1 MLAGL
6 RSTTLRRALTSV
18 HRSLFLPPGPWV
30 IETMDGSYYISDS
43 NDPDLVLHCVGIA
56 LDAGRG
62 LNNGNPATVS
72 RLIEAAHPN
81 LGETVLHVGAGAGY
95 YSALMAE
102 MVGPQGHV
110 LAAEIDPQLHPQ
122 AQANLASWSQV
133 QVVGDALSLTP
144 PPLDVLFFS
153 NGVADLPVSL
163 FQAVKPGGRVILPLT
178 GSIQGGPIFL
188 LLRLDDGSFQSQMVA
203 AQRYYPCLGTRGDA
217 AVAAVD
223 AAIDR
228 SSPHEARRL
237 RLDDHEQGEDCW
249 LHGKGWC
256 FSRT

>member
-6 RSTTLRRALTSV
+6 RSPSLRHALTSI
-18 HRSLFLPPGPWV
+18 HRSLFLPPGPWI
-30 IETMDGSYYISDS
+30 IETMDGSYYTSDS
-43 NDPDLVLHCVGIA
+43 NDPDVVLHCVGIA

-81 LGETVLHVGAGAGY
+81 QGETVLHVGSGSGY

-110 LAAEIDPQLHPQ
+110 LAAEIDPYLRPL
-122 AQANLASWSQV
+122 AKANLDTWPQV
-133 QVVGDALSLTP
+133 RVVGDALCLTP

-153 NGVADLPVSL
+153 NGVADLPVGL

-188 LLRLDDGSFQSQMVA
+188 LRRLDDGSFQSQMVA
-203 AQRYYPCLGTRGDA
+203 AQRYYPCLGTRSDA

-223 AAIDR
+223 VAIDR
-228 SSPHEARRL
+228 ASPRDARRL
-237 RLDDHEQGEDCW
+237 RLDGHDKGDDCW